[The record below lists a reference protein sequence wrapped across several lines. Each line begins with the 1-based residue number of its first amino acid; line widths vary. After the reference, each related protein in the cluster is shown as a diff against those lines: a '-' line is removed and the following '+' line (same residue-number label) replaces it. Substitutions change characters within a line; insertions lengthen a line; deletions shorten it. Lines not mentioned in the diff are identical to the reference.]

1 MARTTPQL
9 QITVEREQGDSG
21 DLSKVVSAA
30 QTQKQAGLRVAV
42 KKGMEKEYKKIP
54 EEGTA

>member
-1 MARTTPQL
+1 MPQL

-42 KKGMEKEYKKIP
+42 KKPHSAPRNSGAGMP
-54 EEGTA
+54 VRMLL